1 MPLRLQLA
9 RLLIVVSFV
18 WPFVNTTYFYPSSTI
33 ETNFFFV
40 FLAIGLAPEAL
51 LNDRWSLVLL
61 IAAVGVAALGSSV
74 EAGLRMII
82 GVIPLLF
89 LLGLYRSFAI
99 RGRELIPHSVAYRAL
114 QAFVGFSAVQY
125 IDQNFISIIPVW
137 LTDALTLLVPRY
149 TSTPYDEFG
158 IRGVQGWAS
167 EPSAAAMTCFAFA
180 TVAVLQQPER
190 RWRVLGLFAA
200 MALLNKSIYAI
211 ALLALFGLAL
221 LFEMKNKV
229 AILSALVPLVGGLTY
244 FIFHSGRVLE
254 LRSSVLIYGLS
265 EASNREFLR
274 LGQIIYPLAVFPGIY
289 KPVELFGI
297 KMEPLGLLPLLV
309 GYGSLIGCLIYYR
322 VVIARLL
329 SGCLKSPTLAL
340 ACAAVFSFVISPDFV
355 PIAVAFAYT
364 VRAMRS
370 ESPVRAASWA
380 RWLRRLLTLLLES
393 AAYHRRGKAVAQ
405 NQRVDNGTRDFLFFR
420 AVP

>member
-18 WPFVNTTYFYPSSTI
+18 WPFVNTAHFYPDSTI
-33 ETNFFFV
+33 ETNFFLL

-51 LNDRWSLVLL
+51 LNDKWSLLLL
-61 IAAVGVAALGSSV
+61 IPAVGVAALASSV
-74 EAGLRMII
+74 EAGLRIVI

-99 RGRELIPHSVAYRAL
+99 RGRELIPRLVAYRAM
-114 QAFVGFSAVQY
+114 QAFVGFSVVQY
-125 IDQNFISIIPVW
+125 IDQNFVSIIPGW
-137 LTDALTLLVPRY
+137 LTDALTVLVPRY

-167 EPSAAAMTCFAFA
+167 EPSAAAMTCLAFA
-180 TVAVLQQPER
+180 TVAVLQQPEK

-221 LFEMKNKV
+221 LFEMKNKM
-229 AILSALVPLVGGLTY
+229 ATLSALVPLVGGVAY
-244 FIFHSGRVLE
+244 FIVHSGRVLE
-254 LRSSVLIYGLS
+254 LRSNILIYGLS
-265 EASNREFLR
+265 ETSNRELLR
-274 LGQIIYPLAVFPGIY
+274 LGQIIYPLTVFPGIY

-309 GYGSLIGCLIYYR
+309 GYGSVIGCLIYYR

-329 SGCLKSPTLAL
+329 SLRLKSLTLAL
-340 ACAAVFSFVISPDFV
+340 VSAAVFSFVISPDFV

-364 VRAMRS
+364 VTAVRS
-370 ESPVRAASWA
+370 ESPAKVASWA
-380 RWLRRLLTLLLES
+380 RWLRRLLAVLLES
-393 AAYHRRGKAVAQ
+393 AAYRRRGKAVVQ
-405 NQRVDNGTRDFLFFR
+405 N
-420 AVP
+420 

>member
-9 RLLIVVSFV
+9 RLLVVVSFV
-18 WPFVNTTYFYPSSTI
+18 WPFVNAAHFYPGSTI
-33 ETNFFFV
+33 ETNFFLV

-51 LNDRWSLVLL
+51 LDDKWSLLLL
-61 IAAVGVAALGSSV
+61 IPAVGVAALASSV
-74 EAGLRMII
+74 EAGLRIVI

-89 LLGLYRSFAI
+89 LVGLYRSFAI
-99 RGRELIPHSVAYRAL
+99 RGRELVPRLVAYRAM

-125 IDQNFISIIPVW
+125 IDQNFVSIIPGW
-137 LTDALTLLVPRY
+137 LTDALTVLVPRY
-149 TSTPYDEFG
+149 TPIPYDEFG

-167 EPSAAAMTCFAFA
+167 EPSAAAMLCFAFA
-180 TVAVLQQPER
+180 TVAVLQEPER

-221 LFEMKNKV
+221 LFEMKNKM
-229 AILSALVPLVGGLTY
+229 ATLSALVPLAGGLAY
-244 FIFHSGRVLE
+244 YIIHSGRVLE
-254 LRSSVLIYGLS
+254 LRNDVLIYGLS
-265 EASNREFLR
+265 ETSNRELLR
-274 LGQIIYPLAVFPGIY
+274 LGQIIYPLAVFPAIY

-322 VVIARLL
+322 VVIARLV
-329 SGCLKSPTLAL
+329 SCRSKSLTLAL
-340 ACAAVFSFVISPDFV
+340 ASAAVFSFVISPDFV

-364 VRAMRS
+364 VTTVRS
-370 ESPVRAASWA
+370 ESPAKAASWT

-393 AAYHRRGKAVAQ
+393 AAHRRRGKAVVE
-405 NQRVDNGTRDFLFFR
+405 N
-420 AVP
+420 

>member
-9 RLLIVVSFV
+9 RLLIVVTFV
-18 WPFVNTTYFYPSSTI
+18 WPFVNTAHFYPDSTI
-33 ETNFFFV
+33 EINFFFA

-51 LNDRWSLVLL
+51 LDDKWSLLLL
-61 IAAVGVAALGSSV
+61 IPAVGVAALASSV
-74 EAGLRMII
+74 GAGLRVIV

-99 RGRELIPHSVAYRAL
+99 RGRELIPRSVAYRAL

-125 IDQNFISIIPVW
+125 IDQNFVSIIPGW
-137 LTDALTLLVPRY
+137 LTDALTVLVPRY

-180 TVAVLQQPER
+180 TIAVLQQSEKR
-190 RWRVLGLFAA
+190 LRVLGLFAA

-221 LFEMKNKV
+221 LFEMKNKM
-229 AILSALVPLVGGLTY
+229 ATLSALVPLVGGVAY
-244 FIFHSGRVLE
+244 FIIHSGRVLE
-254 LRSSVLIYGLS
+254 LRSNVLIYGLS
-265 EASNREFLR
+265 ETSNREFLR
-274 LGQIIYPLAVFPGIY
+274 LGQIVYPLAVFPGIY

-322 VVIARLL
+322 VVITRLL
-329 SGCLKSPTLAL
+329 SCRLKSLTLAL
-340 ACAAVFSFVISPDFV
+340 ASAAVFSFFISPDFV

-364 VRAMRS
+364 VTAVRS
-370 ESPVRAASWA
+370 ESSTKSSSWGH
-380 RWLRRLLTLLLES
+380 WLRRLLTLLLES
-393 AAYHRRGKAVAQ
+393 AAYRRRGNAVVQ
-405 NQRVDNGTRDFLFFR
+405 N
-420 AVP
+420 